1 MIYKGK
7 WAKGM
12 MRWAATYDAIKTL
25 SQKCGLL
32 GLSLTLFQHCTNTT
46 HKCDSR
52 IFLEQQ

>member
-32 GLSLTLFQHCTNTT
+32 GLSLLCFSTVPTLLTNVTIGY
-46 HKCDSR
+46 S
-52 IFLEQQ
+52 

>member
-32 GLSLTLFQHCTNTT
+32 GLSFTLFQHCTNTA